1 MLLRF
6 KTLPL
11 LVALFLLTASTQT
24 ADAQGLGLAAGA
36 NFNQLSDIDTGDR
49 EATFDNATGWHLHL
63 WVDLPAGPIALRP
76 GLRYM
81 DAGAVFDDDD
91 LVIPDEEQAVS
102 LLEIPIDLR
111 YRFTMPI
118 VTPYVLAG
126 PVLRFPTGNDDD
138 GDRLRSFS
146 VAANIGVG
154 AELGL
159 ASLRLFPEIKYAFGI
174 SRFTEEEYELGG
186 VTFEADDS
194 QHLNAIMLSLGVGL

>member
-6 KTLPL
+6 KTLPV
-11 LVALFLLTASTQT
+11 LVIIFLLAATTQT
-24 ADAQGLGLAAGA
+24 AEAQLGIAAGA
-36 NFNQLSDIDTGDR
+36 NFNELSDIDTGDR

-63 WVDLPAGPIALRP
+63 WFDLPAGPIAVRP

-118 VTPYVLAG
+118 VTPYALAG

-138 GDRLRSFS
+138 GDRLQSFS
-146 VAANIGVG
+146 VAANIGIG

-159 ASLRLFPEIKYAFGI
+159 ANLRLFPELKYTFGI
-174 SRFTEEEYELGG
+174 TRFTEEEYELGG
-186 VTFEADDS
+186 VTFEADES